1 MKKIMFLTLTLIF
14 VCGALLAQ
22 TNAPKD
28 RSNPRAQTEEIKAPN
43 PERPMQKCLEEL
55 KLTDAQKKKWEELK
69 ISFEKNKNT
78 LQAEIENLRIDLQKA
93 LKDENYQRAK
103 ELNKQIASKRNALAD
118 AKVNFLADRIKELTP
133 EQKATL
139 KKNMPQFQ
147 GGMHKQKFNKNARE
161 FRYQHKENCAEC
173 EECGSFGM
181 PEKRLP
187 PKK

>member
-28 RSNPRAQTEEIKAPN
+28 RSNPRAQTEEIKTPN

-55 KLTDAQKKKWEELK
+55 KLTDAQKKRFEELK
-69 ISFEKNKNT
+69 INFEKTKNT
-78 LQAEIENLRIDLQKA
+78 TQAEIENLRIDLQKA

-103 ELNKQIASKRNALAD
+103 ELNKQISAKRNALAD
-118 AKVNFLADRIKELTP
+118 AKVDFLADRMKELTA

-139 KKNMPQFQ
+139 KKNMPQLQ
-147 GGMHKQKFNKNARE
+147 GGMHKQKFNKNAGE
-161 FRYQHKENCAEC
+161 FRHQNMENCNECGEC
-173 EECGSFGM
+173 EFFGM
-181 PEKRLP
+181 PEEKLP

>member
-69 ISFEKNKNT
+69 ISFEK
-78 LQAEIENLRIDLQKA
+78 
-93 LKDENYQRAK
+93 
-103 ELNKQIASKRNALAD
+103 
-118 AKVNFLADRIKELTP
+118 
-133 EQKATL
+133 
-139 KKNMPQFQ
+139 
-147 GGMHKQKFNKNARE
+147 KQK
-161 FRYQHKENCAEC
+161 YTT
-173 EECGSFGM
+173 S
-181 PEKRLP
+181 
-187 PKK
+187 

>member
-1 MKKIMFLTLTLIF
+1 MKKILFLTLTLIF

-28 RSNPRAQTEEIKAPN
+28 RSNSRAQTEEIKSPN

-118 AKVNFLADRIKELTP
+118 AKVDFLAERMKELTP

-147 GGMHKQKFNKNARE
+147 GGNHKPKLNKNAGE
-161 FRYQHKENCAEC
+161 FKYQNKENCDECGEC
-173 EECGSFGM
+173 EFFGM
-181 PEKRLP
+181 PQEKLP